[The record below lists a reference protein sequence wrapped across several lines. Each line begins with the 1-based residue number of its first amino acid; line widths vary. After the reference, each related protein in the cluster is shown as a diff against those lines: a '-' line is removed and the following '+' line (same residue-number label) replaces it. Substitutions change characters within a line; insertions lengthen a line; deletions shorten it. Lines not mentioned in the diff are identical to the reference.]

1 MITRTIN
8 GLVYEIATPS
18 HWQLQ
23 GYPIELTYLG
33 GNDGHPSGWFLSCL
47 RFDAN
52 LNQRVDMRPLAS
64 REAGHRLIE
73 EAFNIKQVG

>member
-1 MITRTIN
+1 MITRTVN

-33 GNDGHPSGWFLSCL
+33 DSWFLSCL